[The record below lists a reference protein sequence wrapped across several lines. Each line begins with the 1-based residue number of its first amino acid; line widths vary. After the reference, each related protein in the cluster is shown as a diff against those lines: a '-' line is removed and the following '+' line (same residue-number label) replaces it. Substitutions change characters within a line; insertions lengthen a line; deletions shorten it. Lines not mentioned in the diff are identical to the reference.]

1 MSIQLNVNSELER
14 QLKRVASQLGLTP
27 DTYIMR
33 LLQRDLQTHA
43 APARLSPEES
53 KLLKKINAS
62 LSAIEW
68 ERYRVLLAKR
78 DAGELDA
85 QEQTEL
91 VALSDEIE
99 EANARRMKAVAELAR
114 LRKTTVPALAE
125 SLGLS
130 SSAHA

>member
-1 MSIQLNVNSELER
+1 MTIHLNVNSELER
-14 QLKRVASQLGLTP
+14 QLKKAARQLGLTP

-33 LLQRDLQTHA
+33 LLQKDLQTRA
-43 APARLSPEES
+43 APTRLSPGES
-53 KLLKKINAS
+53 KLLKRINSS

-78 DAGELDA
+78 DAEALNS
-85 QEQTEL
+85 QEQAEL

-114 LRKTTVPALAE
+114 LRKTTVPALVE
-125 SLGLS
+125 TLGLS
-130 SSAHA
+130 SAHA

>member
-14 QLKRVASQLGLTP
+14 QLKKVASQLGLTP

-33 LLQRDLQTHA
+33 LLQKDLQTHA

-53 KLLKKINAS
+53 KLLKKINSS

-78 DAGELDA
+78 DEEELSA
-85 QEQTEL
+85 QEQAEL

-114 LRKTTVPALAE
+114 LRKTTVPALVE
-125 SLGLS
+125 TLGLS